1 MVTGCL
7 YPARSYRGSVC
18 ASTYQMAETE
28 RSPPFHSW
36 KLGTKILY
44 VFKNETLN
52 ILNYVLRISHEMS
65 LLSLLVGCILFGML
79 LESSIPFRTLGET
92 LKVSLAAE
100 GCLTHVVWSEIQA
113 SGLLS

>member
-1 MVTGCL
+1 
-7 YPARSYRGSVC
+7 
-18 ASTYQMAETE
+18 
-28 RSPPFHSW
+28 
-36 KLGTKILY
+36 
-44 VFKNETLN
+44 
-52 ILNYVLRISHEMS
+52 MS

-79 LESSIPFRTLGET
+79 LESSIPFLTLGET